1 EGKDML
7 NKKIIIVIVFSLCD
21 LAACSQISMEGTVN
35 EKLMGKWSAVDS
47 TSFRG
52 KEIEFLPGNQVVL
65 TIANG
70 GQQQGQYEINDSTIT
85 FSIGD
90 APPFNTNFRF
100 EGDNLIL
107 NAPGEKA
114 ETRYEKIN
122 E

>member
-1 EGKDML
+1 MT
-7 NKKIIIVIVFSLCD
+7 IMVIVFSLCGI
-21 LAACSQISMEGTVN
+21 AACSQISIEGTVN

-90 APPFNTNFRF
+90 APPFNMNFRF
-100 EGDNLIL
+100 ERDKLIL
-107 NAPGEKA
+107 NAPGEKV